1 MKFEVTKCVCYD
13 TTFEEMKEIMEKN
26 NIGTIDELRK
36 IKPVAL
42 NCKLCLPYIIKMIE
56 TGKTKFEVI
65 TN

>member
-36 IKPVAL
+36 IKPVAS
-42 NCKLCLPYIIKMIE
+42 NCKLCLPYINKMIE
-56 TGKTKFEVI
+56 TGKIKFEVI

>member
-13 TTFEEMKEIMEKN
+13 TTFEEMKEIMQKN
-26 NIGTIDELRK
+26 NLTTVDELRE

-42 NCKLCLPYIIKMIE
+42 NCKLCLPYINKMIE
-56 TGKTKFEVI
+56 TGETRFEVI